1 MIEDHN
7 LSMSEGNYRDLD
19 IPSYSMLSS
28 ISKQGL
34 DVVGGVKQSFNLK
47 FGSLVDCMCFE
58 PERVD
63 ELFYK
68 GVASKPP
75 TTNVKVIVDALLS
88 SISEVRKNKESG
100 PFVRKTT
107 KKSLSLSSYGQ
118 QILLGAKSLG
128 VYKSYNDAKIVST
141 VVAAG
146 SAYFQDKMK
155 SQGKNMIKPDMWDH
169 AAVTA
174 NTLITHPFTAKYFAK
189 GLKDVQIFYQY
200 KFDTKVKCKIG
211 TAGSYRRV
219 KGMLDCLVVN
229 HKHKLILPIDLKTG
243 ESPCKE
249 FPILYTMHRYYIQG
263 ALYREALMSIVDID
277 FDLSGYTVKE
287 FEFVYISKLNPN
299 RPMRFLVSEDMHQL
313 ALNGFTDR
321 HGVAY
326 EGVYE
331 LIESYYYS
339 KENDN
344 ADYTQEQI
352 DNDGLMIMNSNVITG
367 KDETNI

>member
-7 LSMSEGNYRDLD
+7 LSMTEGNYRDLD

-63 ELFYK
+63 ELFHK

-107 KKSLSLSSYGQ
+107 KKSLSLSAYGQ

-174 NTLITHPFTAKYFAK
+174 NTLMTHPYTAKYFAK

-200 KFDTKVKCKIG
+200 KFDTKVNG
-211 TAGSYRRV
+211 RRV

-263 ALYREALMSIVDID
+263 ALYREALMTIVDND
-277 FDLSGYTVKE
+277 FELSGYSVKE

-352 DNDGLMIMNSNVITG
+352 DNDGLMIMDSNVITG
-367 KDETNI
+367 KKNETNI

>member
-7 LSMSEGNYRDLD
+7 LKMSEADYRALE

-58 PERVD
+58 PDRVD

-75 TTNVKVIVDALLS
+75 TSNVKTIVDALLS
-88 SISEVRKNKESG
+88 VVLKRENPKENG
-100 PFVRKTT
+100 PFVRKTI
-107 KKSLSLSSYGQ
+107 KKSISLSAYGQ
-118 QILLGAKSLG
+118 QIILAAKSLG

-169 AAVTA
+169 ATATA
-174 NTLITHPFTAKYFAK
+174 NTLLSHRFTAKYFAK

-200 KFDTKVKCKIG
+200 KFDTQVG
-211 TAGSYRRV
+211 GRRV

-263 ALYREALMSIVDID
+263 ALYREALMTIVEND
-277 FDLSGYTVKE
+277 FDLTDYTVKE

-299 RPMRFLVSEDMHQL
+299 RPMRFLVSEDMHEL
-313 ALNGFTDR
+313 AMNGFTDR

-326 EGVYE
+326 EGVCE
-331 LIESYYYS
+331 LMDSYYYS
-339 KENDN
+339 KNNND
-344 ADYTQEQI
+344 AEYTQDQM
-352 DNDGLMIMNSNVITG
+352 DNEGLVIMNSNTITG
-367 KDETNI
+367 KYEANI